1 MFPSSVQ
8 EEEAHLRAAIR
19 ASTAAAAP
27 PSARGSGVSERG
39 ARNRQ
44 TPRSLRDLSHL
55 AAVHH
60 ERATRER
67 ASVLAATAEL
77 KRASRAQSSR
87 RARYARVP
95 AEHVHVPRTPPDA
108 AFHHPANDDGTA
120 FYPTRAFAT
129 VPGPGER
136 SAFSARPREA
146 RPSASSASVAR
157 DGDAYAA
164 QLDEALRRSEE
175 EADLAEALRRSALE
189 TPTST
194 NARTKRDAEKKNPSS
209 PRASSPTSAGTPTPS
224 SRAFGTPKGPKDPK
238 DPLPRRRGYGVS
250 PPDARVSPATRAE
263 VEARDVAAAAFRSA
277 MSGAPR
283 RAGAERE
290 REREASDALDARAR
304 TFATPR
310 QSAADSC
317 AREALERAWA
327 ESAAAAKR
335 ERERAAAAADAE
347 AREKRREARREAW
360 RSERDAARRERER
373 AAEAEAEASRLE
385 ASRRAAERETASA
398 SVARTIGRL
407 DLPSALAAVGF
418 PPGDKESA
426 AAVRKAYRRAALRF
440 HPDRTQRMSAAER
453 VRGEEVWKALGSKM
467 EAFERTA

>member
-157 DGDAYAA
+157 DGDVYAA

-175 EADLAEALRRSALE
+175 EANLAEALRRSALE

-194 NARTKRDAEKKNPSS
+194 NARTRRNAEKKNPSS

-224 SRAFGTPKGPKDPK
+224 SRAFGTPKDPKDPKGPKDPK

-250 PPDARVSPATRAE
+250 PPYAHVSPSTRAE
-263 VEARDVAAAAFRSA
+263 DEARDVAAAAFRSA
-277 MSGAPR
+277 MSGA
-283 RAGAERE
+283 GAERE
-290 REREASDALDARAR
+290 REREASDTLDERAR
-304 TFATPR
+304 TFAAPR
-310 QSAADSC
+310 QSAADAC

-327 ESAAAAKR
+327 ESAAAAK
-335 ERERAAAAADAE
+335 
-347 AREKRREARREAW
+347 REKRREARREAW

-373 AAEAEAEASRLE
+373 AAEAEAEAEASRLE

-467 EAFERTA
+467 EAFERTV